1 MSWTWVTKH
10 GMYSAT
16 KQVVDNRHLML
27 TLQSKANY
35 LVTKLYVKLN
45 T

>member
-16 KQVVDNRHLML
+16 KQVVDNSTYALAPH
-27 TLQSKANY
+27 
-35 LVTKLYVKLN
+35 
-45 T
+45 